1 MKVVQK
7 SIVVKIAICIIL
19 LLNLIKINAQNI
31 DYQILKDLNNVQT
44 TFNTDANKF
53 ITNTA
58 PYLSVGTPILMAGV
72 GLLTKN
78 EDLKKKGI
86 ETGIACALTVVETYA
101 LKQVVKR
108 NRPFITYAGDLN
120 NPDTEG
126 GYSFPSGHS
135 SAAFSVATSL
145 SLNYPKWYVIAPA
158 YLWASATAYSRM
170 YLNVHYPS
178 DVLVGAILGSATAWA
193 TWKINKKWQ
202 AKKKGL
208 K

>member
-7 SIVVKIAICIIL
+7 SLALKIIICIIL
-19 LLNLIKINAQNI
+19 ILNLIKINAQNV

-53 ITNTA
+53 VTNTA

-86 ETGIACALTVVETYA
+86 ETGIACAFTVVETYA

-120 NPDTEG
+120 NLDTEG

-193 TWKINKKWQ
+193 TWKINKNWQ
-202 AKKKGL
+202 SKKKAN
-208 K
+208 